1 MFISR
6 ILDLSSHKVFV
17 SILIPHLLIGLL
29 PFALALAA
37 LQVESTNNQNNL
49 HYFTLFYYISGVL
62 QQEQMSGEAT
72 YTDKQFGDGSHK
84 MEWKT
89 SVSLLQ

>member
-1 MFISR
+1 MVVSLSQ

-37 LQVESTNNQNNL
+37 LQVESTNNQNHL
-49 HYFTLFYYISGVL
+49 HKDYISGVL
-62 QQEQMSGEAT
+62 
-72 YTDKQFGDGSHK
+72 
-84 MEWKT
+84 
-89 SVSLLQ
+89 

>member
-1 MFISR
+1 MVVSLSR

-37 LQVESTNNQNNL
+37 LQVESTNNQN
-49 HYFTLFYYISGVL
+49 HSHKDYISGVL